1 MRIDAYTKVQQL
13 YSSTKSQK
21 VQKGSKTIFKDQ
33 LQISN
38 KGKDIQIAKQAVAN
52 AADIREDVTA
62 PLKAA
67 IEAGTY
73 QVNPDNF
80 ATRLFEKYNSK
91 NLGSF

>member
-13 YSSTKSQK
+13 YNSTQSQK

-33 LQISN
+33 LHISN

-52 AADIREDVTA
+52 TADIREDVTA

-67 IEAGTY
+67 VEAGTY

-80 ATRLFEKYNSK
+80 AARLFEKYNSK

>member
-38 KGKDIQIAKQAVAN
+38 KGKDIQIAKQAVSGAN
-52 AADIREDVTA
+52 DVREDVVA
-62 PLKAA
+62 AAKARLA
-67 IEAGTY
+67 AGEYDVST
-73 QVNPDNF
+73 DEL
-80 ATRLFEKYNSK
+80 AAKLAEKFSTNI
-91 NLGSF
+91 F

>member
-1 MRIDAYTKVQQL
+1 MRIDAYTQVQQL

-21 VQKGSKTIFKDQ
+21 VQKGSKTNFKDQ

-67 IEAGTY
+67 VNAGTY

-80 ATRLFEKYNSK
+80 AERLFEKYNSK